1 MEFRYWFLLTCL
13 GALWGSAF
21 MFIKIGT
28 PDFGPIALVNSRL
41 IIASFIFLPILLRK
55 KYLPLLKPIWKHA
68 LVISISNNV
77 IPFTLFSYASLGA
90 NSNIL
95 AILNATT
102 AFNTMII
109 AYLWL
114 DEKVSTKQIFGLA
127 LGFLGVLILVNPQSA
142 EATLIASLSC
152 LLHLF
157 LFIFAVFIYDHCLF
171 MADEKVSTKQ
181 IFGLALGFLGVLIL
195 VNPQSA
201 EATLIASLSC
211 LIASVFYS
219 FSAVF
224 IQKNAAKTNKL
235 VLIGWSLV
243 FSSIIMMPMSYFYLP
258 TKLPSLEAT
267 LAVIWLGAISTG
279 FAFLGWVRLIEKI
292 GAVKT
297 STVAYFLPIFGII
310 WGNIFLD
317 EIISTTIVVG
327 CLVIL
332 VGIFL
337 ATSNNSSFKRE

>member
-55 KYLPLLKPIWKHA
+55 KYLPLLKPIWRHA

-127 LGFLGVLILVNPQSA
+127 LGFLGVLILVNPQS
-142 EATLIASLSC
+142 S
-152 LLHLF
+152 
-157 LFIFAVFIYDHCLF
+157 
-171 MADEKVSTKQ
+171 
-181 IFGLALGFLGVLIL
+181 
-195 VNPQSA
+195 